1 MVAARCAGRWQ
12 VGEIVFLL
20 SRHPVFAD
28 EPSLVPRAIA
38 PWRFIVERPNS
49 RSRSRKRSD
58 CQLPILRKIRIEI
71 GALEPAAH
79 GVLGKFSKM
88 TTPAAF
94 QTVVEIVRD
103 STV

>member
-1 MVAARCAGRWQ
+1 
-12 VGEIVFLL
+12 
-20 SRHPVFAD
+20 
-28 EPSLVPRAIA
+28 
-38 PWRFIVERPNS
+38 
-49 RSRSRKRSD
+49 
-58 CQLPILRKIRIEI
+58 LRKIRIEI
-71 GALEPAAH
+71 GTLEPAAH